1 MAEAHYAT
9 ELLKVFKPEKV
20 AEVLNQRWADGWQ
33 LAFMYRHDAGLL
45 ITFERR
51 D

>member
-1 MAEAHYAT
+1 MAGAHYDV

-20 AEVLNQRWADGWQ
+20 AEVLNQRWEQGWR

-45 ITFERR
+45 ITFERVG
-51 D
+51 